1 MNATN
6 QVIPPAP
13 LNYREL
19 LAVTLALQTFVRS
32 RKRFSVLLKVDNIT
46 AVAYI
51 NNQEGTASKE
61 LVALAKDLWMWCLER
76 NIHIQAQY
84 LPGIMNSIADWESRV
99 MKVHRVSTRSLIS
112 PSSW

>member
-1 MNATN
+1 MRN
-6 QVIPPAP
+6 
-13 LNYREL
+13 
-19 LAVTLALQTFVRS
+19 
-32 RKRFSVLLKVDNIT
+32 RKHFSVLLKVNNIT

-51 NNQEGTASKE
+51 NNQGGTASKE

-99 MKVHRVSTRSLIS
+99 MKDRSDWQLDLHTILQDQSSLWPTRSGPVCIKANQSVPPLF
-112 PSSW
+112 